1 MNGKLEF
8 IVKKLTWVKWAEKWN
23 ISWMEKEILF
33 QASDT
38 VKLQIQKAMRERDQ
52 ANANTMQIRS
62 DFEKLLLQSNQVSFV
77 FDDLFWVRSWHET
90 WTNNFLCLRM
100 LYNCDN
106 KLGQHR
112 LVFMKLKMNSWVR
125 KNNVSNYTSKSTI

>member
-90 WTNNFLCLRM
+90 WTNNFLRLRM